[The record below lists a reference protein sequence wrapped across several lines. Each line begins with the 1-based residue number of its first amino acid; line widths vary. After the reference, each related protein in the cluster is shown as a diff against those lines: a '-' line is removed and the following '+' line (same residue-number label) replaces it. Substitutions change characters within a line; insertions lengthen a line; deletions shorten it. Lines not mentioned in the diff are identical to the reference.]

1 MQRGHTIKI
10 LDHGYVKFI
19 SSMGEDSDIIEAA
32 RMSTNR
38 GFEGWEDREECTVCE
53 AVKTENNLKEICRTQ
68 AGVHSGGVLLDIML
82 HEPHQWKKKPGD
94 SNLLDFLYRH
104 KHSTPFEMC
113 ELHLEIQAPIL
124 AFRQL
129 HRHRTFSVNE
139 MSGRYT
145 QMPDL
150 FYVPDMDRMQTQSQI
165 NKQGSS
171 NGTIDLNDA
180 ENFIRRIR
188 TEQNDIHRHY
198 EDFLEGGLAREVA
211 RINTPLSQYSRMRW
225 KTDLRNWVQM
235 CNSRMRPN
243 VQWETKQFIDAAST
257 IIRELWPRTYAL
269 FEEYDL
275 YGVRFSRTEM
285 EVLRSILGNLPND
298 EFIDA
303 DYLSSKG
310 LNTSKGKEFLEKL
323 TNGGKKIL

>member
-1 MQRGHTIKI
+1 MERGHTIKV
-10 LDHGYVKFI
+10 LDQGYVKFI
-19 SSMGEDSDIIEAA
+19 SKMGEDSDIIEAA

-38 GFEGWEDREECTVCE
+38 GFEGWEDRMECAKCGLVLGDVP
-53 AVKTENNLKEICRTQ
+53 ATERGKPCLESHPLSDDTSH
-68 AGVHSGGVLLDIML
+68 A
-82 HEPHQWKKKPGD
+82 WKIKPGD
-94 SNLLDFLYRH
+94 NNLLDFLYRQ
-104 KHSTPFEMC
+104 KHLSPFEMC
-113 ELHLEIQAPIL
+113 ELHLEIQAPVL
-124 AFRQL
+124 VFRQL
-129 HRHRTFSVNE
+129 HRHRTFSINE

-150 FYVPDMDRMQTQSQI
+150 FYVPDMDRMQTQSQV

-180 ENFIRRIR
+180 ESFIRRIR

-225 KTDLRNWVQM
+225 KTDLRNWLQM

-257 IIRELWPRTYAL
+257 IIKELWPRTYAL

-285 EVLRSILGNLPND
+285 EVLRGILDNLPND
-298 EFIDA
+298 EFVDA
-303 DYLSSKG
+303 EYLSTKG
-310 LNTSKGKEFLEKL
+310 LNISKGKEFLEKL
-323 TNGGKKIL
+323 KNGGKKIL